1 MSLLEEGGSRV
12 LFNAMNLDDA
22 ERYLGGAYEFMGI
35 AVRADER
42 DERLEE
48 MRALSRALARGLVGL
63 QSAPVG
69 DLIAALPSELIAG
82 DDRGRLE
89 AILER
94 YRRSLYPDTVAIDVS
109 ACERVQQAQLT
120 ADLLAEPV
128 DLNILLDTSVVEG

>member
-1 MSLLEEGGSRV
+1 M

-35 AVRADER
+35 AVRTPMNETNVWR
-42 DERLEE
+42 RCGRSLGP
-48 MRALSRALARGLVGL
+48 LARGLVGL
-63 QSAPVG
+63 QRAPVG

-128 DLNILLDTSVVEG
+128 DLNVLLDTSVVEG